1 MKSPHLQHDN
11 ESYDVIG
18 LELGRYIYLS
28 DRSGKLPFVIDME
41 TSLSITHRKYFVQN
55 LVMSD
60 VQELKGLIYT
70 EHVVGKA
77 L

>member
-1 MKSPHLQHDN
+1 MQSPHLQHDN

-41 TSLSITHRKYFVQN
+41 TSSSITPNRKYFVQN

-60 VQELKGLIYT
+60 V
-70 EHVVGKA
+70 
-77 L
+77 